1 MIKVR
6 ETQYFKE
13 WIRSLND
20 KVSQSIIN
28 ARIRRLSGGNFG
40 DTKAV
45 GENVSELRIEYG
57 PGFRVYFTRYDQ
69 EIIILLCGGNKST
82 QAADIRTAQQLARN
96 LEEI

>member
-82 QAADIRTAQQLARN
+82 QAADISTAQQLARN